1 MHECFIDVLLQR
13 SLGCKGC
20 DLVHRDLGRMRIR
33 DSDVTLAELLRVVQN
48 GRCCLLSPFLC
59 DSYDLLFD
67 VSLWRI
73 VDVFILVFQPWLDDV
88 ALEVEIYRT

>member
-1 MHECFIDVLLQR
+1 MHEGFIDILLQR

-48 GRCCLLSPFLC
+48 GRCGLLSPFLR
-59 DSYDLLFD
+59 DSYDLLFY
-67 VSLWRI
+67 VSLWGV
-73 VDVFILVFQPWLDDV
+73 VDVFVLIFQPWLNDV
-88 ALEVEIYRT
+88 ALEVKIYRA

>member
-1 MHECFIDVLLQR
+1 
-13 SLGCKGC
+13 
-20 DLVHRDLGRMRIR
+20 MRIR

-59 DSYDLLFD
+59 DYYDLLFD
-67 VSLWRI
+67 VSLWSV